1 MEDRG
6 LAAYAA
12 EFIGTLLLVLF
23 IGSILSTATGL
34 GVTDWAV
41 IGLLHVFVLAMLIA
55 TLGGTSGAHF
65 NPAITVALAA
75 ARKIK
80 PPDAV
85 IYIVLQLAGAI
96 VGALIVKLIFKDEG
110 HGNYGTPS
118 VSDKWL
124 QGKNLSGMFV
134 EMVGTFALVWAV
146 FGAAV
151 NVRAERAW
159 APWIIGGTLGAMV
172 MCFGPLTGAGF
183 NPARSIG
190 PAIVA
195 GSPDWSQLIVSYTI
209 GPIIGGVLAW
219 VAYTAIALTQQERLF
234 GGRLIDT
241 DVPPG
246 RLEGEVEALETP
258 GERPIDKL
266 S

>member
-6 LAAYAA
+6 LSAYAA
-12 EFIGTLLLVLF
+12 ELIGTMLLVLF

-34 GVTDWAV
+34 GVTDFAV

-55 TLGGTSGAHF
+55 TLGGVSGAHF
-65 NPAITVALAA
+65 NPAVTIALAT

-85 IYIVLQLAGAI
+85 IYIVLQFIGAI
-96 VGALIVKLIFKDEG
+96 LGALIVKLIFKDEG
-110 HGNYGTPS
+110 HGSYGTPS

-134 EMVGTFALVWAV
+134 ELIGTFALMWAIM
-146 FGAAV
+146 GAAV
-151 NVRAERAW
+151 NVRAERSW

-195 GSPDWSQLIVSYTI
+195 GSADWSQLLVSYTI
-209 GPIIGGVLAW
+209 GPIIGAFLAA
-219 VAYTAIALTQQERLF
+219 VAYTAVALTQQERLF
-234 GGRLIDT
+234 GGRLVDT

-246 RLEGEVEALETP
+246 RLAGEAEALETP

>member
-1 MEDRG
+1 MRRVGRAADRERDVAPGAIRPAGAAAGKRDCGREEQRENTHRGRILESRALTTRGGTLMEDRG

-195 GSPDWSQLIVSYTI
+195 GSPDWSQLIV
-209 GPIIGGVLAW
+209 
-219 VAYTAIALTQQERLF
+219 
-234 GGRLIDT
+234 
-241 DVPPG
+241 
-246 RLEGEVEALETP
+246 
-258 GERPIDKL
+258 
-266 S
+266 

>member
-6 LAAYAA
+6 LPAYAA

-23 IGSILSTATGL
+23 IGSILSTAVGL
-34 GVTDWAV
+34 GVTDFAV

-55 TLGGTSGAHF
+55 TLGGVSGAHF
-65 NPAITVALAA
+65 NPAITVGLAA

-85 IYIVLQLAGAI
+85 IYIVLQFAGAI

-110 HGNYGTPS
+110 HGSYGTPS

-134 EMVGTFALVWAV
+134 EMIGTFALVWAV

-151 NVRAERAW
+151 NVRAERSW

-195 GSPDWSQLIVSYTI
+195 GDPDWSQLIVSYTI
-209 GPIIGGVLAW
+209 GPIIGGLLAW
-219 VAYTAIALTQQERLF
+219 LGYTAIALTQQERLF
-234 GGRLIDT
+234 GGRLVDT

>member
-6 LAAYAA
+6 LPAYVA

-34 GVTDWAV
+34 GVTDFAV

-65 NPAITVALAA
+65 NPAITVALAG

-85 IYIVLQLAGAI
+85 IYIVLQFAGAI

-110 HGNYGTPS
+110 SGSYGTPT

-151 NVRAERAW
+151 NVRAERGW

-195 GSPDWSQLIVSYTI
+195 GNPDWSQLIVSYTI
-209 GPIIGGVLAW
+209 GPIIGGLLAW
-219 VAYTAIALTQQERLF
+219 VSYTAIALTQQERLF

-241 DVPPG
+241 DVPAG
-246 RLEGEVEALETP
+246 RVEGALEASETP

>member
-1 MEDRG
+1 
-6 LAAYAA
+6 
-12 EFIGTLLLVLF
+12 
-23 IGSILSTATGL
+23 
-34 GVTDWAV
+34 
-41 IGLLHVFVLAMLIA
+41 
-55 TLGGTSGAHF
+55 
-65 NPAITVALAA
+65 
-75 ARKIK
+75 
-80 PPDAV
+80 
-85 IYIVLQLAGAI
+85 
-96 VGALIVKLIFKDEG
+96 
-110 HGNYGTPS
+110 
-118 VSDKWL
+118 
-124 QGKNLSGMFV
+124 
-134 EMVGTFALVWAV
+134 
-146 FGAAV
+146 V

>member
-6 LAAYAA
+6 PSAYVA
-12 EFIGTLLLVLF
+12 ELLGTLLLVLF

-34 GVTDWAV
+34 GVTDFAV
-41 IGLLHVFVLAMLIA
+41 IGLLHVFVLGMLVA

-65 NPAITVALAA
+65 NPAVTIALAA
-75 ARKIK
+75 IRKIK

-85 IYIVLQLAGAI
+85 IYICMQLI
-96 VGALIVKLIFKDEG
+96 GALLGALVVKLVFKDEG
-110 HGNYGTPS
+110 HGSYGATG
-118 VSDKWL
+118 VSDKFL

-134 EMVGTFALVWAV
+134 ELIGTFGLMWAIM
-146 FGAAV
+146 GAAV

-159 APWIIGGTLGAMV
+159 APWVIGGTLGAMV

-183 NPARSIG
+183 NPARSFG
-190 PAIVA
+190 PNLVA
-195 GSPDWSQLIVSYTI
+195 GGTDWSQLIVSFTI
-209 GPIIGGVLAW
+209 GPVVGALLAAF
-219 VAYTAIALTQQERLF
+219 AYTAIVLREQEALF
-234 GGRLIDT
+234 GGRLVDA

-246 RLEGEVEALETP
+246 RVAGQAEALETP
-258 GERPIDKL
+258 GERPEDKL